1 MSRFAGALAVC
12 AVLLAP
18 QSFAQGTDEVE
29 VGRAVAQAERKMVVA
44 KNMELSEEESSA
56 FWPVYNDFHEA
67 LRKVNDRRVA
77 LIQQFAKDYETFSD
91 EAAEQLVADYF
102 DIQQERLKIR
112 KSWVKRFNKVLP
124 PRKVARYVQVEN
136 KLDAIVNFEL
146 ARSIP
151 LVQ

>member
-1 MSRFAGALAVC
+1 M
-12 AVLLAP
+12 LLAP

-77 LIQQFAKDYETFSD
+77 LIQQFAKDYETLSD